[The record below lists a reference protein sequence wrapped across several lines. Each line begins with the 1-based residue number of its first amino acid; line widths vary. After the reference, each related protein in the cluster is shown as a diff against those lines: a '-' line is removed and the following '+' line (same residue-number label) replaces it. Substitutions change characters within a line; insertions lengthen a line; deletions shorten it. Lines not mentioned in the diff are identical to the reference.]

1 MFDRAVRLAAAALAG
16 LAIAGTALAADTSV
30 QKKDRPGAI
39 ATGKADAY
47 VEDSVI
53 TAKVKAAL
61 LRAPE
66 LRSRDVGVET
76 DHGRVMLTGIVR
88 TKAERDHAI
97 KTAAAVDGVMD
108 VKDAL
113 VVR

>member
-1 MFDRAVRLAAAALAG
+1 MVQHTARLAAAALAG
-16 LAIAGTALAADTSV
+16 LAITVSAADSPT
-30 QKKDRPGAI
+30 QKSANARPA
-39 ATGKADAY
+39 ASASGKAEAY

-66 LRSRDVGVET
+66 LKSRDVEVET

-88 TKAERDHAI
+88 TKAERDHAV
-97 KTAAAVDGVMD
+97 KTAAAVEGVND

>member
-1 MFDRAVRLAAAALAG
+1 MFQHLTKLAGAALAG
-16 LAIAGTALAADTSV
+16 LAIAFPAIAADRPM
-30 QKKDRPGAI
+30 QKERPA
-39 ATGKADAY
+39 ASTGKAEAY

-66 LRSRDVGVET
+66 LKSRDVEVET
-76 DHGRVMLTGIVR
+76 DHGRVMLTGVVR
-88 TKAERDHAI
+88 SKAERDHAV
-97 KTAAAVDGVMD
+97 KTAAGVDGVMD

>member
-1 MFDRAVRLAAAALAG
+1 MFQHLTKFAGAALAG
-16 LAIAGTALAADTSV
+16 LAIAFPAIAADRPM
-30 QKKDRPGAI
+30 QKERPA
-39 ATGKADAY
+39 ASTAKAEAY

-66 LRSRDVGVET
+66 LKSRDVEVET

-88 TKAERDHAI
+88 SKAERDHAV
-97 KTAAAVDGVMD
+97 KTAAGVDGVTD
-108 VKDAL
+108 VNDAL

>member
-1 MFDRAVRLAAAALAG
+1 MRWRKARRVAAVVAG
-16 LAIAGTALAADTSV
+16 VALAASV
-30 QKKDRPGAI
+30 GAADNPKKDRA
-39 ATGKADAY
+39 ASTSTGKVEYY

-66 LRSRDVGVET
+66 LKSRDVEVET

-88 TKAERDHAI
+88 SQAERDHAV
-97 KTAAAVDGVMD
+97 KTAAAVDGVTD

>member
-1 MFDRAVRLAAAALAG
+1 MSGYAATIFSAAAG
-16 LAIAGTALAADTSV
+16 LAIATSV
-30 QKKDRPGAI
+30 IGADSRTQAKDRPFV
-39 ATGKADAY
+39 TESEKAGAY

-61 LRAPE
+61 LQAPE
-66 LRSRDVGVET
+66 LRSGDVEVET
-76 DHGRVMLTGIVR
+76 DHGRVLLTGVVR
-88 TKAERDHAI
+88 SKAERDHAI
-97 KTAAAVDGVMD
+97 KTAAAVAGVRD

>member
-1 MFDRAVRLAAAALAG
+1 MLLKGRFIGFVL
-16 LAIAGTALAADTSV
+16 AGTAIAFSAFAADR
-30 QKKDRPGAI
+30 KDRPA
-39 ATGKADAY
+39 ATPSGKTEAY

-66 LRSRDVGVET
+66 LSSRDVEVET
-76 DHGRVMLTGIVR
+76 DHGRVLLTGVVR
-88 TKAERDHAI
+88 SKAERDHAV
-97 KTAAAVDGVMD
+97 KAAAQVDGVMD

>member
-1 MFDRAVRLAAAALAG
+1 MVQYTARLAAAVLAG
-16 LAIAGTALAADTSV
+16 SVIGLAAFAADSPTQKSARSAASTS
-30 QKKDRPGAI
+30 A
-39 ATGKADAY
+39 KADAY

-66 LRSRDVGVET
+66 LKSRDVEVET
-76 DHGRVMLTGIVR
+76 DHGRVMLTGVVR
-88 TKAERDHAI
+88 SKAERDHAV
-97 KTAAAVDGVMD
+97 KTAAAVDGVAD

>member
-1 MFDRAVRLAAAALAG
+1 MLIGRVIGAVL
-16 LAIAGTALAADTSV
+16 AGTAIAFSAFAAD
-30 QKKDRPGAI
+30 KKERASSPS
-39 ATGKADAY
+39 GKAEAY

-66 LRSRDVGVET
+66 LSSRDVEVET
-76 DHGRVMLTGIVR
+76 DHGRVLLTGVVR
-88 TKAERDHAI
+88 SKAERDHAV
-97 KTAAAVDGVMD
+97 KAAAQVDGVMD